1 MDYEQQI
8 TLPNDVAAVPRLAE
22 FIDQACE
29 AAGLDMGI
37 TMQMNLAAEEAV
49 VNVMSYAYPQG
60 TKGDIEISLR
70 ITDSNLT
77 DELRNPNSASRI
89 FTLTIKDSGVP
100 FDPTAKADAD
110 TTLSAEERSIG
121 GLGIHLVRQLMDDI
135 SYERT
140 ADGKNILT
148 MRRIM
153 SEE

>member
-8 TLPNDVAAVPRLAE
+8 TLSNDVAEVPRLAE

-29 AAGLDMGI
+29 AAGLDMG
-37 TMQMNLAAEEAV
+37 TAMQMNLAAEEAV
-49 VNVMSYAYPQG
+49 VNVMSYAYPEG

-70 ITDSNLT
+70 ITDSDLP
-77 DELRNPNSASRI
+77 DGLRIPNSESRI
-89 FTLTIKDSGVP
+89 FTLTIVDSGVP

-110 TTLSAEERSIG
+110 ITLSAEERSIG
-121 GLGIHLVRQLMDDI
+121 GLGIHLVRQLMDSI

-148 MRRIM
+148 MKHYAK
-153 SEE
+153 

>member
-77 DELRNPNSASRI
+77 DELRNPNSESRI

>member
-77 DELRNPNSASRI
+77 DELRNPNSESRI

-121 GLGIHLVRQLMDDI
+121 GLGIHLVRQLMDSI

-140 ADGKNILT
+140 AYGKNILT